1 MEEHERAE
9 AEDIIRAIR
18 QGEVDAF
25 VVREAAEERIYS
37 LRSADVLYRAMIEE
51 MKDGAVALDASGL
64 IVYCNAYF
72 AQLMKGERTAV
83 IGTKIFPFAPGDADE
98 FFVALRDQAR
108 QGTSRREIAL
118 RATDGTTVPVLAAMN
133 RIRLDADNEV
143 YCLIVTDLREQK
155 LREELLIEGRRKD
168 EFLAML
174 AHELRNPIAPIRYA
188 SERLG
193 MGQPTPE
200 RLQWARDVIERQ
212 VDQLTRLVD
221 DLLDVSRISRG
232 KVRLDREPVDVDA
245 VVSRAVDT
253 ARPLIEARKQDLKLT
268 RPGQRL
274 RVRGDA
280 TRLAQVI
287 SNLLNNAAK
296 FTPERGQIALSV
308 EAEEDAGG
316 RRWVRIS
323 VTDNGVGITPGVLPE
338 IFNLFAQA
346 DTTQG
351 RSQGGLG
358 IGLTLVRSFVEMH
371 GGTVSG
377 SSEGAGRGSTFVV
390 RLPLLSDA
398 EARQSAATTAATLA
412 AGTGVAARKILV
424 VDDDVDV
431 AESLSLWLHD
441 WGHDVRIAH
450 TGEQA
455 LAEARAFRPELLL
468 IDVGLPGMN
477 GHEAARK
484 LRELPEIDDAM
495 LVAVTGYGQED
506 DRRMS
511 REAGFDRHCVKPL
524 TPQDLTSL
532 LAALK
537 RR

>member
-1 MEEHERAE
+1 
-9 AEDIIRAIR
+9 
-18 QGEVDAF
+18 
-25 VVREAAEERIYS
+25 
-37 LRSADVLYRAMIEE
+37 
-51 MKDGAVALDASGL
+51 
-64 IVYCNAYF
+64 
-72 AQLMKGERTAV
+72 
-83 IGTKIFPFAPGDADE
+83 
-98 FFVALRDQAR
+98 
-108 QGTSRREIAL
+108 
-118 RATDGTTVPVLAAMN
+118 
-133 RIRLDADNEV
+133 
-143 YCLIVTDLREQK
+143 
-155 LREELLIEGRRKD
+155 
-168 EFLAML
+168 
-174 AHELRNPIAPIRYA
+174 
-188 SERLG
+188 

-221 DLLDVSRISRG
+221 DLLDVSRITAG
-232 KVRLDREPVDVDA
+232 QGELDREPVDVDA

-268 RPGQRL
+268 RPGRAAAC
-274 RVRGDA
+274 RGDA
-280 TRLAQVI
+280 TRLAQVV

-308 EAEEDAGG
+308 EAEEEAGG
-316 RRWVRIS
+316 QRWVRIS
-323 VTDNGVGITPGVLPE
+323 VTDNGAGIAPGVLPE

-484 LRELPEIDDAM
+484 LRALPEIDDAM

-532 LAALK
+532 LASLK

>member
-37 LRSADVLYRAMIEE
+37 LRSADLLYRAMIEE

-72 AQLMKGERTAV
+72 AQLMKGDRAAM
-83 IGTKIFPFAPGDADE
+83 IGTKIFPFAPGDADD
-98 FFVALRDQAR
+98 FFTPLREQAR
-108 QGTSRREIAL
+108 NGTSRREIAL

-133 RIRLDADNEV
+133 RIRLDADNLV

-155 LREELLIEGRRKD
+155 LREELLVEGRRKD

-188 SERLG
+188 AERLG
-193 MGQPTPE
+193 AGKSTPE
-200 RLQWARDVIERQ
+200 SLQWTREVIERQ

-232 KVRLDREPVDVDA
+232 KVRLDLEPVDVDA

-280 TRLAQVI
+280 SRLAQVV

-296 FTPERGQIALSV
+296 FTPERGQIDVSIA
-308 EAEEDAGG
+308 AEEAD
-316 RRWVRIS
+316 RQRWVRIA
-323 VTDNGVGITPGVLPE
+323 VTDNGVGIAPGMLPE

-346 DTTQG
+346 DTAPG

-398 EARQSAATTAATLA
+398 EARQSAATTAQTLA

-424 VDDDVDV
+424 VDDDLDV

-441 WGHDVRIAH
+441 SGHDVRVAH

-455 LAEARAFRPELLL
+455 LAEAQAFRPDLLL

-477 GHEAARK
+477 GHEAARR
-484 LRELPEIDDAM
+484 LRALPEIDDAV
-495 LVAVTGYGQED
+495 LVAVTGYGHED
-506 DRRMS
+506 DRRLS
-511 REAGFDRHCVKPL
+511 REAGFDHHCVKPL
-524 TPQDLTSL
+524 SPQDLTGL